1 MAKLSSGHAPAFM
14 PIGDGAWVFC
24 QQVTSFASLNFC
36 QSLCELTK
44 VSIRPQPWGCWKTF
58 HQHHATRHG
67 DVSAPQDLCRRDL
80 NRLWRIHKCSWHI
93 HDQGLDALLLCNEP
107 DALWMAVSRIHGGRL
122 IPMFEVFF
130 CMWFIAGMAYRVE
143 EEPTWLTSMLSLQF
157 SYRVCLTFFVD
168 QESVHNSRC
177 SECSSRCGWP
187 FGNYSAESRLD
198 FFGHQSYQSSRLKPF
213 SRDHNGCSDPPTTQC
228 IESFAPNAVA

>member
-24 QQVTSFASLNFC
+24 QQVTSFVSLNFC

-80 NRLWRIHKCSWHI
+80 NRLWRIHRCSWHI

-130 CMWFIAGMAYRVE
+130 LHVIHCRHGLQSWRGAYLIDKHAVPSIFI
-143 EEPTWLTSMLSLQF
+143 PCLSHIFCWSGVCAQFTLQ
-157 SYRVCLTFFVD
+157 
-168 QESVHNSRC
+168 
-177 SECSSRCGWP
+177 WM
-187 FGNYSAESRLD
+187 
-198 FFGHQSYQSSRLKPF
+198 
-213 SRDHNGCSDPPTTQC
+213 
-228 IESFAPNAVA
+228 